1 MRRRLAGRS
10 SDAGI
15 ELTDW
20 LLVARR
26 DPSTTDDPTLLS
38 RACLLLLRTPFFGC
52 AGAGS
57 LSSGT
62 SRMGRLGRTGEG
74 ARGFG
79 GLRGSISLSGRLGE
93 PGAWNEGG

>member
-1 MRRRLAGRS
+1 M
-10 SDAGI
+10 

-26 DPSTTDDPTLLS
+26 DPSTTEDPTLLS